1 MIRRQSFYIVGVLLI
16 ILGISML
23 FSVGCSL
30 IYGDGDLI
38 PLLQSIAVTITSGLI
53 LVIFFKSKDKKDLST
68 HDGFAVVTLGWIAI
82 VIFSAFPFYFSGTL
96 DYTNSFFEAMSG
108 LTTTGATVLGHSST
122 LLIEDVP
129 HGILF
134 WRSFTQ
140 FIGGMGII
148 VFSIAI
154 LPMLGMGGVQLF
166 RAEVAGPVADKITPR
181 VKQTAK
187 LLWGIYVGFVLIL
200 CLILKIEG
208 MSWFDAICHSFTTI
222 ATGGFSTK
230 NISIAAYGGL
240 IQWTIIIFMF
250 LAATNFSLH
259 YYFIAKGKFE
269 YYKDHEF
276 RVYFGLCIIFSIL
289 FFINI
294 VGTNKYQTDLLSFR
308 HSVFAA
314 VSILT
319 TTGFSTENFN
329 EWPEMSKMLL
339 FFLLFIGGSAGSTTG
354 GMKIIRSILV
364 VKYLLYEVRKL
375 LHPKGVFN
383 ITIGEN
389 TIDDNV
395 VRATLGFYLFYILIF
410 VFTAMVLSMT
420 GLDVTTAL
428 TASASAIGNIGPG
441 LGSIGPT
448 DNWGH
453 LTDLAKWLTSFCML
467 LGRLEIFTVVVL
479 FSRSFWK

>member
-16 ILGISML
+16 ILGFSML

-108 LTTTGATVLGHSST
+108 LTTTGATVLGHSDT
-122 LLIEDVP
+122 LMIEELP

-339 FFLLFIGGSAGSTTG
+339 FFLFFIGGSAGSTTG
-354 GMKIIRSILV
+354 GMKIIRSIVV
-364 VKYLLYEVRKL
+364 VKYLLYEVRKI
-375 LHPKGVFN
+375 LHPKGVFTIN
-383 ITIGEN
+383 IGKIS
-389 TIDDNV
+389 IDDNV
-395 VRATLGFYLFYILIF
+395 VRATLGFYLFYIFIF
-410 VFTAMVLSMT
+410 VFTAVILSFT
-420 GLDVTTAL
+420 GLDVETAL
-428 TASASAIGNIGPG
+428 TASAAAIGNIGPG
-441 LGSIGPT
+441 LGTIGPYE
-448 DNWGH
+448 NWGH

>member
-16 ILGISML
+16 ILGFSML

>member
-30 IYGDGDLI
+30 IYGDGDI
-38 PLLQSIAVTITSGLI
+38 ISLLQSLAVTIVSGLI
-53 LVIFFKSKDKKDLST
+53 LVIFFKSKDKKELST
-68 HDGFAVVTLGWIAI
+68 HDGFAVVTMGWFAMA
-82 VIFSAFPFYFSGTL
+82 IFSALPFYFSGTL

-108 LTTTGATVLGHSST
+108 LTTTGASVLGHSST

-134 WRSFTQ
+134 WRSFTH

-166 RAEVAGPVADKITPR
+166 RAEVAGPAADKITPR

-187 LLWGIYVGFVLIL
+187 LLWGIYVGFVLIETFVL
-200 CLILKIEG
+200 RIEG
-208 MSWFDAICHSFTTI
+208 MPWFDALCHSFGTM

-240 IQWTIIIFMF
+240 IQWTIIFFMF
-250 LAATNFSLH
+250 CAATNFSLH
-259 YYFIAKGKFE
+259 YYFIAKKNGKYF
-269 YYKDHEF
+269 KDLEF
-276 RVYFGLCIIFSIL
+276 KVYLTLVIFCAFL

-294 VGTNKYQTDLLSFR
+294 INSADYSLNMESVR
-308 HSVFAA
+308 HSIFTS
-314 VSILT
+314 VSLIT
-319 TTGFSTENFN
+319 TTGFGTEDF
-329 EWPEMSKMLL
+329 ESWPAMSKTLV
-339 FFLLFIGGSAGSTTG
+339 FFLLFVGGSAGSTTG

-364 VKYLLYEVRKL
+364 FRYLIYEVRKL

>member
-1 MIRRQSFYIVGVLLI
+1 
-16 ILGISML
+16 
-23 FSVGCSL
+23 
-30 IYGDGDLI
+30 
-38 PLLQSIAVTITSGLI
+38 
-53 LVIFFKSKDKKDLST
+53 
-68 HDGFAVVTLGWIAI
+68 
-82 VIFSAFPFYFSGTL
+82 
-96 DYTNSFFEAMSG
+96 
-108 LTTTGATVLGHSST
+108 
-122 LLIEDVP
+122 
-129 HGILF
+129 
-134 WRSFTQ
+134 
-140 FIGGMGII
+140 
-148 VFSIAI
+148 
-154 LPMLGMGGVQLF
+154 
-166 RAEVAGPVADKITPR
+166 
-181 VKQTAK
+181 
-187 LLWGIYVGFVLIL
+187 
-200 CLILKIEG
+200 
-208 MSWFDAICHSFTTI
+208 
-222 ATGGFSTK
+222 
-230 NISIAAYGGL
+230 
-240 IQWTIIIFMF
+240 
-250 LAATNFSLH
+250 
-259 YYFIAKGKFE
+259 
-269 YYKDHEF
+269 
-276 RVYFGLCIIFSIL
+276 
-289 FFINI
+289 
-294 VGTNKYQTDLLSFR
+294 
-308 HSVFAA
+308 
-314 VSILT
+314 
-319 TTGFSTENFN
+319 
-329 EWPEMSKMLL
+329 MSKMLL

>member
-16 ILGISML
+16 ILGFSML

-314 VSILT
+314 VSIIT

-339 FFLLFIGGSAGSTTG
+339 FFLFFIGGSAGSTTG

-364 VKYLLYEVRKL
+364 VKYLFYEIRKL

-410 VFTAMVLSMT
+410 VFTAIFLSFT
-420 GLDVTTAL
+420 GLDVETAL

-448 DNWGH
+448 DNWAH

>member
-1 MIRRQSFYIVGVLLI
+1 
-16 ILGISML
+16 
-23 FSVGCSL
+23 
-30 IYGDGDLI
+30 
-38 PLLQSIAVTITSGLI
+38 
-53 LVIFFKSKDKKDLST
+53 
-68 HDGFAVVTLGWIAI
+68 
-82 VIFSAFPFYFSGTL
+82 
-96 DYTNSFFEAMSG
+96 
-108 LTTTGATVLGHSST
+108 
-122 LLIEDVP
+122 
-129 HGILF
+129 
-134 WRSFTQ
+134 
-140 FIGGMGII
+140 MGII

-166 RAEVAGPVADKITPR
+166 RAEVAGPAADKITPR

-187 LLWGIYVGFVLIL
+187 LLWGIYVGFVLIETF
-200 CLILKIEG
+200 ILRIEG
-208 MSWFDAICHSFTTI
+208 MPWFDAFCHSFGTM
-222 ATGGFSTK
+222 ATGGFSTQ

-240 IQWTIIIFMF
+240 IQWTIIFFMF
-250 LAATNFSLH
+250 CAATNFSLH
-259 YYFIAKGKFE
+259 YYFIAKGIGKYF
-269 YYKDHEF
+269 KDQEF
-276 RVYFGLCIIFSIL
+276 KVYLTLILFCALL

-294 VGTNKYQTDLLSFR
+294 INSADYSFNFESIR
-308 HSVFAA
+308 HSIF
-314 VSILT
+314 VSVSLIT
-319 TTGFSTENFN
+319 TTGFGTEDF
-329 EWPEMSKMLL
+329 ESWPTMSKTLV
-339 FFLLFIGGSAGSTTG
+339 FFLLFVGGSAGSTTG

-364 VKYLLYEVRKL
+364 FRYLIYEVRKL

-395 VRATLGFYLFYILIF
+395 VRATLGFYLFYLLIF
-410 VFTAMVLSMT
+410 VFTAIVLSMT

-448 DNWGH
+448 GNWGH

>member
-16 ILGISML
+16 ILGFSML

-339 FFLLFIGGSAGSTTG
+339 FFLFFIGGSAGSTTG
-354 GMKIIRSILV
+354 GMKIIRSIVV

-375 LHPKGVFN
+375 LHPKGVFTIN
-383 ITIGEN
+383 IGKIS
-389 TIDDNV
+389 IDDNV

-410 VFTAMVLSMT
+410 VFTAVILSFT
-420 GLDVTTAL
+420 GLDVETAL

-453 LTDLAKWLTSFCML
+453 LSDFAKWLTSFCML

>member
-16 ILGISML
+16 ILGFSML

-108 LTTTGATVLGHSST
+108 LTTTGATVLGHSDT
-122 LLIEDVP
+122 LMIEELP

-222 ATGGFSTK
+222 ATSGFSTK

-339 FFLLFIGGSAGSTTG
+339 FFLFFIGGSAGSTTG

-453 LTDLAKWLTSFCML
+453 LSDFAKWLTSFCML

>member
-1 MIRRQSFYIVGVLLI
+1 MIGRQSFYIVGVLLI

-30 IYGDGDLI
+30 IYGDGDII
-38 PLLQSIAVTITSGLI
+38 PLLQSIAVTIVSGLI
-53 LVIFFKSKDKKDLST
+53 LVIFFKSKDKKELST
-68 HDGFAVVTLGWIAI
+68 HDGFAVVTMGWFAMA
-82 VIFSAFPFYFSGTL
+82 IFSALPFYFSGTL

-108 LTTTGATVLGHSST
+108 LTTTGASVLGHSST

-134 WRSFTQ
+134 WRSFTH

-166 RAEVAGPVADKITPR
+166 RAEVAGPAADKITPR

-187 LLWGIYVGFVLIL
+187 LLWGIYVGFVLIETFVL
-200 CLILKIEG
+200 RIEG
-208 MSWFDAICHSFTTI
+208 MPWFDALCHSFGTM

-230 NISIAAYGGL
+230 NISIAAYGGI
-240 IQWTIIIFMF
+240 IQWTIIFFMF
-250 LAATNFSLH
+250 CAATNFSLH
-259 YYFIAKGKFE
+259 YYFIAKKNGKYF
-269 YYKDHEF
+269 KDLEF
-276 RVYFGLCIIFSIL
+276 KVYLTLVIFCAFL

-294 VGTNKYQTDLLSFR
+294 INSADYSLNMESVR
-308 HSVFAA
+308 HSIFTS
-314 VSILT
+314 VSLIT
-319 TTGFSTENFN
+319 TTGFGTEDF
-329 EWPEMSKMLL
+329 ESWPAMSKTLV
-339 FFLLFIGGSAGSTTG
+339 FFLLFVGGSAGSTTG

-364 VKYLLYEVRKL
+364 FKYLIYEVRKL

-420 GLDVTTAL
+420 GLDVTSAL

>member
-16 ILGISML
+16 ILGFSML

-30 IYGDGDLI
+30 IYGDGDII
-38 PLLQSIAVTITSGLI
+38 PLLQSIAVTIVSGLI
-53 LVIFFKSKDKKDLST
+53 LVIFFKSKEKKDLTT

-222 ATGGFSTK
+222 ATAGFSTK

-339 FFLLFIGGSAGSTTG
+339 FFLFFIGGSAGSTTG

-364 VKYLLYEVRKL
+364 FKYLIYEVRKL